1 MGGITILNKDRD
13 AALLELEELYIDIE
27 KALCDM
33 GYRWYATDRT
43 DLDDWETFLEAC
55 KVRPARESDR
65 DIVVY
70 IPIWSGASD
79 TCPYGDEYSNYRL
92 RFWHDYLHLFND
104 LDFSYESEKK
114 LINAHIECA
123 REYGVSNLAL
133 NILYAEVAG
142 QLRYHE
148 KKGEF
153 PHNQAAFIDSCLR
166 HGSEFASRFNH

>member
-1 MGGITILNKDRD
+1 MSGITILNKDRD
-13 AALLELEELYIDIE
+13 AALLELEGLYRAIE
-27 KALCDM
+27 VALSDM
-33 GYRWYATDRT
+33 GYCYYLTDRT

-55 KVRPARESDR
+55 LWKPAYNLESTL
-65 DIVVY
+65 VY
-70 IPIWSGASD
+70 IPIWKGASD
-79 TCPYGDEYSNYRL
+79 TCPYVDKNSNYRL
-92 RFWHDYLHLFND
+92 RFWHDYLHLYND

-123 REYGVSNLAL
+123 REYGVSNVAL

-148 KKGEF
+148 RKGEF

-166 HGSEFASRFNH
+166 HGSEFASRFKH